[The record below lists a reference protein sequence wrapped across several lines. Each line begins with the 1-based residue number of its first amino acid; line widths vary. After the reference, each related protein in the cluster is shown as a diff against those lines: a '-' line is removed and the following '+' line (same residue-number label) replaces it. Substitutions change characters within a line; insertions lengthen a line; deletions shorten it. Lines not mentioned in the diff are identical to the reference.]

1 MKQPRKTRKDFPVSE
16 HFWLWLIKAF
26 GMPALLATPAR
37 GPGKLPAS
45 RLDKAA
51 CERLAAWG
59 LRTDDVDRLRASGG
73 RNLPDRLH
81 RRLGEAVN
89 LPDGVLYPR
98 DDAEV
103 QALLILCGELQLA
116 AVPVAGEDG
125 VTAPDPTHKPL
136 AALDMSGMN
145 RILSRDPV
153 SGLMEVE
160 AGIDGVTLRRLLD
173 AQNMTLGETFDT
185 SLGGWIASA
194 EILPAAVRA
203 ARVAT
208 PQGTIPLKSGM
219 KDVMAGSRAS
229 LGIITAATLAVQPKP
244 VGEESGSY
252 LFRDF
257 AAGIAVL
264 RQAARAGLPLGPV
277 QLADDSATRFERALW
292 QRAHFGR
299 RFFDAWLVL
308 RGFDNG
314 GARLTVSFSGGPE
327 QRQAARKTLED
338 LIQTVGARR
347 LRGTQAPQPCPRE
360 DLLDRGVGIDSLR
373 LWASWSE
380 LPLHYARLRAGL
392 TQAMRA
398 HPPVTGAHGLVLGHV
413 SDIRSDGAVLTVTWL
428 FPRKLDAEVVQA
440 GAIHQAA
447 LALAGKKPAHGLER
461 EMRGA
466 IKRLLDPNNILPGA

>member
-1 MKQPRKTRKDFPVSE
+1 MKQQRKTRKDFPVGE

-26 GMPALLATPAR
+26 GMPALLATLGR

-45 RLDKAA
+45 RLDKTA

-59 LRTDDVDRLRASGG
+59 LRTDDADRLRVSGG
-73 RNLPDRLH
+73 RNLPDRLR
-81 RRLGEAVN
+81 RRLGQAAY
-89 LPDGVLYPR
+89 LADGVLYPR
-98 DDAEV
+98 NEAEV

-125 VTAPDPTHKPL
+125 VTAPDTTHKPL
-136 AALDMSGMN
+136 VALDMSGMN

-160 AGIDGVTLRRLLD
+160 AGIDGADLCGILD
-173 AQNMTLGETFDT
+173 AQELTMGQTFDT

-194 EILPAAVRA
+194 QALPAAVRTV
-203 ARVAT
+203 RVAT
-208 PQGTIPLKSGM
+208 PQGTIPLQSGW
-219 KDVMAGSRAS
+219 KDIMAGSRAS
-229 LGIITAATLAVQPKP
+229 LGIITAATLAVRPKP
-244 VGEESGSY
+244 IGEEFHFY

-257 AAGIAVL
+257 ASGIAVL
-264 RQAARAGLPLGPV
+264 RQAARAGLPLAPV
-277 QLADDSATRFERALW
+277 QLADDSATRFERALR
-292 QRAHFGR
+292 QRSNFGR
-299 RFFDAWLVL
+299 RLLNAWLVL

-314 GARLTVSFSGGPE
+314 GARLTVSFSGSPE

-338 LIQTVGARR
+338 LIQAVGARR
-347 LRGTQAPQPCPRE
+347 LGKTQAPQPYPRE

-392 TQAMRA
+392 KQAMRA

-428 FPRKLDAEVVQA
+428 FPRKLDAEVAQA
-440 GAIHQAA
+440 SAIHQAA
-447 LALAGKKPAHGLER
+447 LALAGRKPGHGLEG

-466 IKRLLDPNNILPGA
+466 IKRLLDPKNILPGA